1 MDDASLVNCRVYPGD
16 LEDYRRANQIRNPC
30 CLCAY
35 IDNVPFTES
44 HVQMATGQGA
54 ISLGTEGRYVA
65 ECAQGR
71 CGYYVC
77 LEDFYPLLGLR
88 LKKYHRRDRSL
99 TYIEATR
106 LQGVGDDFRDGSDA
120 QNKKRTAREALGDN
134 TRCNSQFHGER
145 QRCSKR
151 QKHEGGS
158 GQDDGS
164 TGATA
169 KRTDTTGPTN
179 EVIDLTQETASNL
192 VSHVIDLTQED

>member
-65 ECAQGR
+65 ECAQGA
-71 CGYYVC
+71 
-77 LEDFYPLLGLR
+77 LWLLW

-134 TRCNSQFHGER
+134 TDAIPSFM
-145 QRCSKR
+145 
-151 QKHEGGS
+151 KHEGGS